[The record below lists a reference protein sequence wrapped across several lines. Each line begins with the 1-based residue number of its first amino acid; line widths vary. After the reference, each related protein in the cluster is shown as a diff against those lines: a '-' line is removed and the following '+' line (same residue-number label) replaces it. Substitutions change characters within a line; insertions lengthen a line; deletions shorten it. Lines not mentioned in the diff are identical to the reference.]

1 MLAVKAVA
9 FGVVAAAAGVIT
21 TIVLRTYVIESATVD
36 FSGEVAEQNQKIAEL
51 QTELDSLSGQLAPL
65 ANEEQVI
72 ALANDLET
80 GLSQVGSEIQRLG
93 SDSTESTAAL
103 GNDIE
108 QLRAQVE
115 ELGLKLTEIE
125 QSSVQLAPI
134 DGNADPETANQAI
147 AQLQQR
153 LDALAGMVSELDA
166 GAGIPI
172 DELAAKTDVES
183 LAGRLEQLESI
194 ASQVSDDSGSQQ
206 RLAQLELAIA
216 ELAAQGPVDTPAI
229 RSMVLIGV
237 RAAVETGAPYKA
249 LLQEAGLTDAEVPGI
264 VMEHAASGVATLDEL
279 QRSFGQL
286 AREAIRT
293 NTADDGES
301 SGGVMEL
308 IGSLVQVRPL
318 SPQEGTGP
326 AEVLS
331 RAEASLAEGDLDGTL
346 ATLGE
351 LPPSAQAV
359 FTSWIAAG
367 EARLSVLAALYA
379 MLGTSNTGP

>member
-80 GLSQVGSEIQRLG
+80 GLSRVGSEIQRLV

-103 GNDIE
+103 GNDVE

-153 LDALAGMVSELDA
+153 LDALAGMVSELDT
-166 GAGIPI
+166 GADIPI
-172 DELAAKTDVES
+172 DELAARTDVES
-183 LAGRLEQLESI
+183 LAGRLEQLESN
-194 ASQVSDDSGSQQ
+194 ASQVSDYSGSQQ

-237 RAAVETGAPYKA
+237 RAAVETGAPYQA
-249 LLQEAGLTDAEVPGI
+249 LLQEAGLTDAEMPEI

-293 NTADDGES
+293 NTADDGEA

-318 SPQEGTGP
+318 TPQEGTGP

-331 RAEASLAEGDLDGTL
+331 RAESSLAEGDLDGTL

-367 EARLSVLAALYA
+367 EARLSVLAALDA
-379 MLGTSNTGP
+379 MLGTPNTGP